1 MPFVRQVRRKSMS
14 PFSLTDKPTAKFDTA
29 EFTFPLGCPVSSVGA
44 AARHGEI
51 SLGTKKSSCVASGGT
66 L

>member
-1 MPFVRQVRRKSMS
+1 MPFARQVRRKSMS

-29 EFTFPLGCPVSSVGA
+29 EFTFPLGYSVSSVGV

-51 SLGTKKSSCVASGGT
+51 SPGTKIS
-66 L
+66 